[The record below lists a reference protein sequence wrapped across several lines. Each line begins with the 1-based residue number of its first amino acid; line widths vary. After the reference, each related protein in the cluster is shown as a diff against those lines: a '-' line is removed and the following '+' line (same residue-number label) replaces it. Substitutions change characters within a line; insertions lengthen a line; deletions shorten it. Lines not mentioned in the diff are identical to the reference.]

1 MIFNQLFDQQD
12 TKSECPEFLSNYN
25 QLTISSYMKNFLI
38 KTKLIAFAIIAFISI
53 STNAQE
59 LTPTLPIEE
68 IQEMMLIEHKISFN
82 SQQMDLNSIKI
93 SAIDDTEKTIDPTL
107 TISPEQTFITIDF
120 SKCES
125 GDYLIV
131 GKNGDE
137 TIKFLVKH
145 IK

>member
-1 MIFNQLFDQQD
+1 MTAIF
-12 TKSECPEFLSNYN
+12 
-25 QLTISSYMKNFLI
+25 
-38 KTKLIAFAIIAFISI
+38 SI
-53 STNAQE
+53 SAQAQDLE
-59 LTPTLPIEE
+59 IAPPTEE

-82 SQQMDLNSIKI
+82 SQQMELNSITI
-93 SAIDDTEKTIDPTL
+93 SSVADPVKEINPTL

-125 GDYLIV
+125 GDYIIT
-131 GKNGDE
+131 GKNGDA

>member
-1 MIFNQLFDQQD
+1 
-12 TKSECPEFLSNYN
+12 
-25 QLTISSYMKNFLI
+25 MKNFLI

-93 SAIDDTEKTIDPTL
+93 SAIDDTEKNIDPTL
-107 TISPEQTFITIDF
+107 TIDF

-131 GKNGDE
+131 GKNGEE

>member
-1 MIFNQLFDQQD
+1 
-12 TKSECPEFLSNYN
+12 
-25 QLTISSYMKNFLI
+25 MKNFLI
-38 KTKLIAFAIIAFISI
+38 NSKLIAFALIAFFSI

-82 SQQMDLNSIKI
+82 SQQMELNSIKVA
-93 SAIDDTEKTIDPTL
+93 AIADPEKAIEPTL
-107 TISPEQTFITIDF
+107 TISPEQTLITIDF

-125 GDYLIV
+125 GDYLIS
-131 GKNGDE
+131 GKNGDA
-137 TIKFLVKH
+137 TIKFIVKH

>member
-1 MIFNQLFDQQD
+1 
-12 TKSECPEFLSNYN
+12 
-25 QLTISSYMKNFLI
+25 MKNFLI

-93 SAIDDTEKTIDPTL
+93 SAIDDTEKTINPTL